1 VETFQGRCAHF
12 NSVKGAHNIP
22 LAYVIRE
29 QETPDPNAVYQT
41 EYQRLI
47 SIIPLTGIE
56 YEDVNK
62 ISLDPEVATLFGR
75 E

>member
-1 VETFQGRCAHF
+1 
-12 NSVKGAHNIP
+12 